1 MRVTLCL
8 GGSILVPDHPDADVY
23 AKAAAVIKKLR
34 EKHEV
39 LVVTGGGAIA
49 RQYIEAAKKL
59 GVDETGCH
67 LLGIEVTRLN
77 AFLLALALGL
87 KTVEQDMGKAI
98 VAALRGEVPVMGG
111 TTPGQTTDAVAAM
124 LAQMSNSDLL
134 VIFSDVDGVY
144 TADPKR
150 DPTAK
155 KLDKIKAEDL
165 VKLVDVAVVPGMR
178 MIIDPIAARLILRH
192 KIRTLFLG
200 KEELERLP
208 QIIEGADHQG
218 TEVIFEQG

>member
-1 MRVTLCL
+1 
-8 GGSILVPDHPDADVY
+8 
-23 AKAAAVIKKLR
+23 
-34 EKHEV
+34 
-39 LVVTGGGAIA
+39 
-49 RQYIEAAKKL
+49 
-59 GVDETGCH
+59 
-67 LLGIEVTRLN
+67 
-77 AFLLALALGL
+77 
-87 KTVEQDMGKAI
+87 
-98 VAALRGEVPVMGG
+98 
-111 TTPGQTTDAVAAM
+111 M
-124 LAQMSNSDLL
+124 LAQMSQSDLL

-178 MIIDPIAARLILRH
+178 MIIDPIAARLILCY

-208 QIIEGADHQG
+208 EIVEGGKHSG
-218 TEVIFEQG
+218 TEVVFE